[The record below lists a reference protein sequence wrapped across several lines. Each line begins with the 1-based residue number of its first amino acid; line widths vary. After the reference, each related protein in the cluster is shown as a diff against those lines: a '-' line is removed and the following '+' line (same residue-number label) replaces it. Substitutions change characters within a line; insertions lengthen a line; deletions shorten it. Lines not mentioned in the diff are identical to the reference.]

1 MEKNSA
7 LAEIGEK
14 QRSEDEVTAVK
25 ETPKT
30 VAQYIDE
37 LKREIESIS
46 DPNEG
51 RIQELRDQIKKG
63 KLATKEA
70 VREAADKL
78 GWLFL
83 NQRIF

>member
-1 MEKNSA
+1 MEENSA
-7 LAEIGEK
+7 LAEVGEK

-30 VAQYIDE
+30 AAQYMDE

-51 RIQELRDQIKKG
+51 RIQELRDLIKKG

-78 GWLFL
+78 GQLFL
-83 NQRIF
+83 NQRVF